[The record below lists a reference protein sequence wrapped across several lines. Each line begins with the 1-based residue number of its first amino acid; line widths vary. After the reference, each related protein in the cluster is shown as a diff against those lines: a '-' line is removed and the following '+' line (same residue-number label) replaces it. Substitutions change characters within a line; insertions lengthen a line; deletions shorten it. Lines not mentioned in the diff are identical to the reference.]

1 VQEGKLDVSAWLRG
15 LRLDRYEQRFRKND
29 IDGEVLTELTVEDLA
44 DLGVTSIGHRRKNS
58 SAPKRATSFGQLK
71 RWMCP
76 ISIAGGT
83 LQANN
88 ASQVTPRGIP
98 VESWQN

>member
-1 VQEGKLDVSAWLRG
+1 MEPENAKRVPNHA
-15 LRLDRYEQRFRKND
+15 
-29 IDGEVLTELTVEDLA
+29 TTM
-44 DLGVTSIGHRRKNS
+44 NS

-98 VESWQN
+98 VKSWQN